1 MQREGEA
8 ESHCHEQ
15 ELRGRA
21 PQNQE
26 NSRAVDLGRNLEPS
40 LDEAAG
46 LGAHTIVLIEQQ
58 SASPPFKKL

>member
-1 MQREGEA
+1 MKEEGQA
-8 ESHCHEQ
+8 ESHCREQ

-26 NSRAVDLGRNLEPS
+26 KSRAVDLGRNVEPS

-46 LGAHTIVLIEQQ
+46 LGAHTIEQQ
-58 SASPPFKKL
+58 TASPPFKKL